1 MGKGLDQAVH
11 VGQSMSR
18 LTRVRVISSA
28 NALWRI
34 SGWVP
39 VLRRTL
45 QAEDLNES

>member
-11 VGQSMSR
+11 VGQSMPR

-28 NALWRI
+28 NALWRV
-34 SGWVP
+34 SGSFR

-45 QAEDLNES
+45 QAEDSNES